1 MPIPVTVPRLGWNM
15 EEGTF
20 VEWVAADGAAVK
32 PGDVLFRLEGDKAV
46 EEVESLDAGT
56 LRLSATGPQP
66 GDRVKVGDVI
76 AELVAEAV
84 EVAGTSP
91 QVVPPHP
98 ACFAA
103 TLSPGGRGCEADSPL
118 PTTAAPVASS
128 EAGGLSPSP
137 LGGEGRGE
145 ARGVRGRATSDDD
158 QGHAP
163 PAVTPRAR
171 RLAARIGIDP
181 SQLRGSGRDGRVRE
195 RDISAPAP
203 GGVEPLSPVRRATA
217 ARMVESLRAAAPV
230 TLTSAVDAT
239 NLVNLRAQFKAA
251 GAAVPTVT
259 DLLLKLA
266 AVAIGKHPTL
276 AARWTDAGLAPA
288 DRLDIGF
295 AVDTPAGL
303 LVPVVR
309 DVPALGLAAL
319 AARTRE
325 LTDRARRGALAAADL
340 RGGCFTVTN
349 LGAFGV
355 DAFTP
360 IINPPEAAVLGV
372 GRIARRPA
380 MDGDR
385 VVGREVVTLSLTFDH
400 RVVDGAPAAR
410 FLQALAGCVENPAP
424 WLTG

>member
-1 MPIPVTVPRLGWNM
+1 MSIPVTVPRLGWNM

-46 EEVESLDAGT
+46 EEVESLDAGV
-56 LRLSATGPQP
+56 LRYRATGPKP

-76 AELVAEAV
+76 AEL
-84 EVAGTSP
+84 AGAGKAPPTQP
-91 QVVPPHP
+91 PVVPDEP
-98 ACFAA
+98 
-103 TLSPGGRGCEADSPL
+103 LGRGASPVGSSDAACT
-118 PTTAAPVASS
+118 PTGLAPRPNDTPA
-128 EAGGLSPSP
+128 L
-137 LGGEGRGE
+137 
-145 ARGVRGRATSDDD
+145 
-158 QGHAP
+158 

-171 RLAARIGIDP
+171 RLAARVGVDP
-181 SQLRGSGRDGRVRE
+181 TQLPGTGRTGRVRE
-195 RDISAPAP
+195 RDIPAPAP
-203 GGVEPLSPVRRATA
+203 TGVEPLSPVRRATA

-230 TLTSAVDAT
+230 TLTSSIDAT

-259 DLLLKLA
+259 DLLLKLV
-266 AVAIGKHPTL
+266 AVAIGKHPAL

-288 DRLDIGF
+288 ERLDIGF

-325 LTDRARRGALAAADL
+325 LVERARRGALAAADL
-340 RGGCFTVTN
+340 RGGCFTITN

-360 IINPPEAAVLGV
+360 IINPPESAVLGV
-372 GRIARRPA
+372 GRIARRPV

-385 VVGREVVTLSLTFDH
+385 VTGREQLTLSLTFDH

-410 FLQALAGCVENPAP
+410 FLQALAGCIENPAP
-424 WLTG
+424 WLTA